1 MCGIAKS
8 VRAMYDDSCHEH
20 LVARRQRSPK
30 VKEETAACDTAEV
43 LQHGHA
49 FRKRSMSELISRIA
63 KRVRVG
69 KKKEPGATPTRW
81 FSDMSN
87 QDQTI

>member
-1 MCGIAKS
+1 MSGIAKS
-8 VRAMYDDSCHEH
+8 VRAMYDDSYHEH

-49 FRKRSMSELISRIA
+49 FRKRSMSELLINVWYR
-63 KRVRVG
+63 
-69 KKKEPGATPTRW
+69 TRL
-81 FSDMSN
+81 S
-87 QDQTI
+87 